1 MKTRAMT
8 QTANLVSELLH
19 GCLVVKLSEEVALK
33 FCLDLMMLEETGNQ
47 TK

>member
-8 QTANLVSELLH
+8 QTANLLH